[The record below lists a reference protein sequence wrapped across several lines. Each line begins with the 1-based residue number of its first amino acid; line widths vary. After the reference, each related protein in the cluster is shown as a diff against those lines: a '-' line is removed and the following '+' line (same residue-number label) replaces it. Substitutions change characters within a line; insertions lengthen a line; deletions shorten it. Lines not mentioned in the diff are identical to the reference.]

1 MARPAKE
8 GLDYFPLDVGI
19 FEDEKIEA
27 IAGNLVLKENLR

>member
-19 FEDEKIEA
+19 FEDEKNRSYCWGIWY
-27 IAGNLVLKENLR
+27 